1 MRVTK
6 PLVSKEQ
13 TVSYFGKD
21 DSELLQEKCIWRALV
36 TQDPDGYFYFCQ
48 VCPLYYHCPSCFT
61 KNVNN
66 SSSLLKLHLSCK
78 DNDEQDMFINLLRR
92 NAGVE
97 LTPKSITNHIHHIKT
112 KVVEE
117 KTKSSKNTLTAMWM
131 RVLHRLLFL
140 VMTNFYWE
148 SLRSLR
154 MKAKDSSTSMTLPHL
169 S

>member
-1 MRVTK
+1 MRITK

-66 SSSLLKLHLSCK
+66 SSSLLKLRLSFN
-78 DNDEQDMFINLLRR
+78 DNDEQDMFIDLLRR

-97 LTPKSITNHIHHIKT
+97 LTPKSITNHKYHIKQ
-112 KVVEE
+112 
-117 KTKSSKNTLTAMWM
+117 
-131 RVLHRLLFL
+131 RF
-140 VMTNFYWE
+140 
-148 SLRSLR
+148 
-154 MKAKDSSTSMTLPHL
+154 
-169 S
+169 